1 MGAGL
6 AKLHELSADAQF
18 AAARNLEAH
27 NPTSTRGLS
36 RIFLKAVLPGR
47 RYPAHPG
54 CDRAVTNWRIDGCA
68 NRVGPDIA
76 LRLAK
81 NAEAHGSVSAKA
93 LNFSAEDKDVEADRG
108 RGAH

>member
-1 MGAGL
+1 MHRVESLNSGWSACRSVGHDERRAKCNQRLNLTHVRIINTRGGEAVIFGAGSGDDPQMGAGL

-47 RYPAHPG
+47 RY
-54 CDRAVTNWRIDGCA
+54 
-68 NRVGPDIA
+68 
-76 LRLAK
+76 LARS
-81 NAEAHGSVSAKA
+81 G
-93 LNFSAEDKDVEADRG
+93 
-108 RGAH
+108 